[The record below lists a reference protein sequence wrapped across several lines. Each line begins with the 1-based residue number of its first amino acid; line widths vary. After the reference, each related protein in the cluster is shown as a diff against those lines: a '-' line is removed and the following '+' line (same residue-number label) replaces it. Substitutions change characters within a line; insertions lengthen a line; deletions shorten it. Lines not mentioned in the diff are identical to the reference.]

1 MDRVPAGPA
10 VHQGQIEAI
19 SEEWVSDKSL
29 PEMGFTLG
37 GINELDDDNVRC
49 LIAIDGDRTIHGVT
63 SWMPSYRHGAVV
75 GWTLDFMRRR
85 SSKGEVST
93 VFQGAADAG
102 SMWWLPVLLF
112 LLTVVPAGI
121 CAAKGKLVTAALGIV
136 YQPIGLIGAVRL
148 AKPGSWWDRRVYG
161 PTSRRRSRAERRFG
175 ANYHG
180 RWERLRDLVGGAP
193 SDQVPGSDGAET
205 GAGEETTPRA
215 TIHRWSKSI
224 TPAAISKSAS

>member
-121 CAAKGKLVTAALGIV
+121 CAAKGQACHRRPRHRVPTHRPDRRGPARQTRIVVGPPGLRSDLAPPKPRRTALRRELPRSLGTAA
-136 YQPIGLIGAVRL
+136 
-148 AKPGSWWDRRVYG
+148 
-161 PTSRRRSRAERRFG
+161 
-175 ANYHG
+175 
-180 RWERLRDLVGGAP
+180 
-193 SDQVPGSDGAET
+193 
-205 GAGEETTPRA
+205 
-215 TIHRWSKSI
+215 
-224 TPAAISKSAS
+224 